1 MAKSNNT
8 TDQSTIPR
16 PLNCFL
22 MYRLEKQKE
31 IVAKCAGANHRDISK
46 IIAKWWQEASEE
58 EKRPFR
64 ERARIAKMEHRQLYP
79 DYKYTPKK
87 KTTPKRVYIRKN
99 KKEQFTSR
107 AKENN
112 KFMELIYDD
121 CSALDFATDK
131 FDNTVKKRVTDSGK
145 VTKKTSKVNKKRAA
159 NTVVM
164 QDIYEDY
171 DDYKPLNY
179 PNACQYA
186 TSVSST
192 QTVPDFFNSPQTT
205 SPFTDCYS
213 DADVPSPYVELSP
226 FETTMSYAIYPF
238 ENLSPFSVLDT
249 PCINEFNAYS
259 PMPFNT
265 QADYFHFDHSMNT
278 KCIEENIWTEFPDF
292 CSTEQYQSS
301 LSMMQ
306 APDQIQY
313 INPALLHV

>member
-1 MAKSNNT
+1 MVKSNT
-8 TDQSTIPR
+8 PTDQSTIPR

-58 EKRPFR
+58 EKKPFR

-121 CSALDFATDK
+121 CNALEFATEEIES
-131 FDNTVKKRVTDSGK
+131 TSSKRIFNSGK
-145 VTKKTSKVNKKRAA
+145 VTKKTSKVTKKRAA

-164 QDIYEDY
+164 QDIYENFE
-171 DDYKPLNY
+171 DYKPLNY
-179 PNACQYA
+179 HNDCQYA
-186 TSVSST
+186 TSVSSH
-192 QTVPDFFNSPQTT
+192 QSIPDFFNSPQTT
-205 SPFTDCYS
+205 SPSTDCYS
-213 DADVPSPYVELSP
+213 DADVPTPCVELSP
-226 FETTMSYAIYPF
+226 FEATMSYSINPF
-238 ENLSPFSVLDT
+238 ENFSSYNVLDT

-259 PMPFNT
+259 PVPFDT
-265 QADYFHFDHSMNT
+265 QVDYFHFDHSISN
-278 KCIEENIWTEFPDF
+278 KFVEDFSYSEYPDF

-301 LSMMQ
+301 FLMMQ
-306 APDQIQY
+306 VPDQIQY
-313 INPALLHV
+313 IDPALLHM

>member
-1 MAKSNNT
+1 MGKSNT
-8 TDQSTIPR
+8 STDQSTIPR

-58 EKRPFR
+58 EKKPFR

-121 CSALDFATDK
+121 CSALDFATEGL
-131 FDNTVKKRVTDSGK
+131 DNADNKRIMNNSK
-145 VTKKTSKVNKKRAA
+145 STKKTGKINKKRAA

-164 QDIYEDY
+164 QDIYENF
-171 DDYKPLNY
+171 DDFKPSNY
-179 PNACQYA
+179 RNACQYA
-186 TSVSST
+186 TSVSSN
-192 QTVPDFFNSPQTT
+192 QTVPDFFDSPQAT

-213 DADVPSPYVELSP
+213 DSDLPSPYIECLS
-226 FETTMSYAIYPF
+226 FKTAISYAISPL
-238 ENLSPFSVLDT
+238 EHLLPFSVLDT
-249 PCINEFNAYS
+249 PCINESNAYS
-259 PMPFNT
+259 PTLFSN
-265 QADYFHFDHSMNT
+265 QVDYFHFDHSMDNKYT
-278 KCIEENIWTEFPDF
+278 EEYGWTEFPDF
-292 CSTEQYQSS
+292 CSTEQYQSP
-301 LSMMQ
+301 LLMMQ
-306 APDQIQY
+306 VPDQIQY
-313 INPALLHV
+313 INPALLHI

>member
-1 MAKSNNT
+1 MAKSNT
-8 TDQSTIPR
+8 PTDQSTIPR

-58 EKRPFR
+58 EKKPFR

-112 KFMELIYDD
+112 KFMEMIYDD
-121 CSALDFATDK
+121 CNALEFATEEIGSTGNKK
-131 FDNTVKKRVTDSGK
+131 FSNSGK
-145 VTKKTSKVNKKRAA
+145 VTKKIDKVIKKRA

-164 QDIYEDY
+164 QDIYENFDE
-171 DDYKPLNY
+171 YKTLNY
-179 PNACQYA
+179 RSDCQYA
-186 TSVSST
+186 TSVSSH
-192 QTVPDFFNSPQTT
+192 QTVPDFYHSPQTT

-213 DADVPSPYVELSP
+213 DADVPTPCVEMSP
-226 FETTMSYAIYPF
+226 FEANMSYAINPLNNVSSY
-238 ENLSPFSVLDT
+238 NVLDT

-259 PMPFNT
+259 SVSFDT
-265 QADYFHFDHSMNT
+265 QVDYFHFDHSVSN
-278 KCIEENIWTEFPDF
+278 KFIEEFSYPEYPDF
-292 CSTEQYQSS
+292 CSTEQYQSAF
-301 LSMMQ
+301 LMMQ
-306 APDQIQY
+306 VPDQIQY
-313 INPALLHV
+313 IDPALLHM